1 MLYKYIGNKLKI
13 NDETIVS
20 NGDILTVRLD
30 KDTKVDGPITTS
42 VINSCNIINNRTGKE
57 IPNAIDFYTER
68 LKNLEPLEIDAGDID
83 EVEET
88 VNMEDKVNHPSH
100 YTWLKELCGIEVI
113 DITRHLDFDLGN
125 AIKYILRAGHKS
137 EEGYDNTAKEIED
150 LQKAVFYINDKIKLL
165 NVKMCT
171 E

>member
-13 NDETIVS
+13 NDDNIVS
-20 NGDILTVRLD
+20 NGDILTVKLD
-30 KDTKVDGPITTS
+30 KEPITTS
-42 VINSCNIINNRTGKE
+42 VINSCKIINNRTGKE
-57 IPNAIDFYTER
+57 IPNAMNFYIER
-68 LKNLEPLEIDAGDID
+68 INDIEPLNVDAGDID

-88 VNMEDKVNHPSH
+88 VNIEDKVNHPSH
-100 YTWLKELCGIEVI
+100 YTWLKDICGIEVI

-137 EEGYDNTAKEIED
+137 EEGYDDTAKEIED

-165 NVKMCT
+165 NDKIRT